1 MSIVSFNDVR
11 NRSVVLRMDG
21 TNSEKANAMLQASG
35 VKFFATND
43 LEEAVKQVI
52 KFSL

>member
-11 NRSVVLRMDG
+11 NRSVILRMDG

-35 VKFFATND
+35 VKFFAIND